1 MPEPLITIERQLSA
15 AGIATAEEI
24 AAFLEQAIDN

>member
-1 MPEPLITIERQLSA
+1 MSKQDYSIARG